1 MTKKIKYTLIGIAV
15 IVVGYIAYFIG
26 DYAIHGHS
34 TDWKKWHEYVYLFDD
49 SIIQD
54 VDTFLASSYVTQ
66 NDIQTTFHYI
76 PNSSGRTIEEKFLYN
91 NPKDTAYRVLFW
103 EFKKLSQVN
112 VADVDI
118 RTNQNLD
125 NLKLKRGEILD
136 SKSDQ
141 RLSIH
146 FGFEYARMSVNVDN
160 KSTIEE
166 YINGKNFKG
175 FLGTVNRLSLSNEKN
190 EHEIYIDYVPTPKK
204 VLFLI
209 YNSNNRFYII
219 IIDSE
224 KDFNASIMNILNL
237 E

>member
-1 MTKKIKYTLIGIAV
+1 MTKKIKYTLVSIAV
-15 IVVGYIAYFIG
+15 IVVGYIIYFIG
-26 DYAIHGHS
+26 DFAIHGHS
-34 TDWKKWHEYVYLFDD
+34 TDWKKWKEYSYLFDD

-54 VDTFLASSYVTQ
+54 VDTFLAFSKVSK
-66 NDIQTTFHYI
+66 NDIYTNFHYI
-76 PNSSGRTIEEKFLYN
+76 PNSSGKTLEEKFFY
-91 NPKDTAYRVLFW
+91 NPKDTAYNVVFW

-112 VADVDI
+112 IVGVDI

-125 NLKLKRGEILD
+125 NLKLRGGEILN

-141 RLSIH
+141 RLAIH
-146 FGFEYARMSVNVDN
+146 YGFEYAQMSVNVDN
-160 KSTIEE
+160 KSTIEK